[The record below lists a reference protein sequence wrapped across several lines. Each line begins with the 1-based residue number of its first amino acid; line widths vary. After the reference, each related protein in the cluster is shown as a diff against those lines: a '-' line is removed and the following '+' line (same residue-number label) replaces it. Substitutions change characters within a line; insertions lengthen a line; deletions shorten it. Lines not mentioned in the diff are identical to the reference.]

1 MGRLTLGALLVVSFR
16 VERLTAEGLSR
27 VECGSW
33 KKMKSIKNL
42 ITPAK
47 KKAAPSQDDDR
58 GIKSIKKAMQNLN
71 RNMSGLEQRSA
82 ISFEDFLSE
91 LTVRPMVVIRNVFQ
105 VFHDMM
111 KAYVGE
117 GYDEY
122 SDDPESIHFV
132 HYDCSK
138 LFVEGSDHP
147 FFADRLFANR
157 LISLIEALKRGA
169 QQNKIYLFKGPPGCG
184 KSTFLNNLLM
194 KFEAYANTDAG
205 LRYEAVWRFDRKILG
220 GLRDFEAHPVLEKL
234 SELLDSSYPELP
246 DPTTASESHNS
257 LQSSEAYM
265 AANYL
270 AGDFIEVPCPS
281 HDNPILMIPKQH
293 RREFF
298 DDVFKNDEFKWKLST
313 EKEFDWVFR
322 DNPCTICSSL
332 YEALL
337 NHLQSPQKVFDMLFA
352 RPYRFNRRL
361 GEGISVFNPGDKPL
375 RQNIMSNAILQRR
388 INSLLRD
395 SNQVK
400 YIFSQYAKTNNGI
413 YALMDVKS
421 HNTER
426 LIELH
431 NIISEGVHKVEDI
444 EENVNSLL
452 LAVMN
457 PEDEKNIQ
465 GFQSFLDRVEY
476 INIPYVMDLSTE
488 VEIYRNI
495 FGKHID
501 ESFLPRVL
509 HNFARVVIASRLNP
523 KSEALL
529 EWIGDANKYRL
540 YCDEN
545 LQLLKMEIYTGY
557 IPEWLKEEDRK
568 RLTAKRRRKIIAES
582 ELEGDHGISGRDSI
596 KIFNQFYSAYAKED
610 KLINMSDLCK
620 FFTKIHKDVKDLIP
634 AGFLDS
640 LLRMYDYTILQ
651 EVKESLY
658 YYNKEQIS
666 RDIQNYLFAINFEI
680 GSVET
685 CTYTGDKL
693 EINEEFL
700 AGIERHLLGAKAD
713 SAQRIAFR
721 KASQKEYTTR
731 ALTQEIIVDGLPI
744 TASKIYESMHDRY
757 VYNLKEKVL
766 DPFLENENFRRAIK
780 DYNEE
785 DFKTYDKRIRDDVSY
800 LIKNLCEKYKYI
812 EQGAKEVCMYVIDND
827 LAKKFA
833 NP

>member
-1 MGRLTLGALLVVSFR
+1 MTRDKK
-16 VERLTAEGLSR
+16 TAAKDQK
-27 VECGSW
+27 
-33 KKMKSIKNL
+33 KKMKHIKDL
-42 ITPAK
+42 IS
-47 KKAAPSQDDDR
+47 PSKRKTASALEDDQ
-58 GIKSIKKAMQNLN
+58 GVESIKKAMQNLN
-71 RNMSGLEQRSA
+71 QNMSGLEQRTA
-82 ISFEDFLSE
+82 VPIEEFLRE
-91 LTVRPMVVIRNVFQ
+91 LAANPSLVIRNVFQ
-105 VFHDMM
+105 VFYDMI

-117 GYDEY
+117 GLDEY
-122 SDDPESIHFV
+122 SDDPESIHYV

-138 LFVEGSDHP
+138 LFVAGTDHP

-157 LISLIEALKRGA
+157 LISLVEAWKRGA

-194 KFEAYANTDAG
+194 KFEEYTNTDAG

-220 GLRDFEAHPVLEKL
+220 GLRDLENHPVLEKL
-234 SELLDSSYPELP
+234 SHLLDDALPE
-246 DPTTASESHNS
+246 PTDLNNNS
-257 LQSSEAYM
+257 GSRDFLHGSEAFM

-270 AGDFIEVPCPS
+270 AGDYVEVPCPS

-293 RREFF
+293 RREFL
-298 DDVFKNDEFKWKLST
+298 DDLFKNDEFKWKLST
-313 EKEFDWVFR
+313 EKEYDWVFR

-337 NHLQSPQKVFDMLFA
+337 DRLQSPQKVFDMLWA

-388 INSLLRD
+388 INSLLKD

-476 INIPYVMDLSTE
+476 INIPYVMDLATE

-501 ESFLPRVL
+501 DRFLPRVL
-509 HNFARVVIASRLNP
+509 HNFARVIISSRLNL
-523 KSEALL
+523 KSEAML
-529 EWIGDANKYRL
+529 EWIGDPNKYRL

-545 LQLLKMEIYTGY
+545 MQLLKMEIYTGY
-557 IPEWLKEEDRK
+557 IPAWLKEEDRK
-568 RLTAKRRRKIIAES
+568 QLTAKRRRNIIAES
-582 ELEGDHGISGRDSI
+582 EIEGEHGISGRDSI
-596 KIFNQFYSAYAKED
+596 NIFNQFYSAYAKED

-658 YYNKEQIS
+658 YYNEEQIS

-685 CTYTGDKL
+685 CTYTGEKL

-700 AGIERHLLGAKAD
+700 AGIERRLLGTNAD
-713 SAQRIAFR
+713 SSQRIGFR

-731 ALTQEIIVDGLPI
+731 TLTQEIMVDGLPI
-744 TASKIYESMHDRY
+744 TETKIFDSMHDRY

-766 DPFLENENFRRAIK
+766 DPFLKNENFRRAIK

-800 LIKNLCEKYKYI
+800 LINNLCSKYRYL

>member
-1 MGRLTLGALLVVSFR
+1 
-16 VERLTAEGLSR
+16 
-27 VECGSW
+27 
-33 KKMKSIKNL
+33 MKSIKNL
-42 ITPAK
+42 ITPSK
-47 KKAAPSQDDDR
+47 KKAAPVQDDDPAVKN
-58 GIKSIKKAMQNLN
+58 IQKAMDSLN
-71 RNMSGLEQRSA
+71 QSIGEFEQR
-82 ISFEDFLSE
+82 ISIPFEGFLNE
-91 LTVRPMVVIRNVFQ
+91 IVTNPQIVIRNAFQ

-117 GYDEY
+117 GVEEY
-122 SDDPESIHFV
+122 PDDPESIHYV
-132 HYDCSK
+132 LYDCSR
-138 LFVEGSDHP
+138 LFAEGADYP

-157 LISLIEALKRGA
+157 LISLVEALKRGA
-169 QQNKIYLFKGPPGCG
+169 QQNKIYIFKGPPGCG

-194 KFEAYANTDAG
+194 KFEEYANTDAG
-205 LRYEAVWRFDRKILG
+205 MRYENVWRFDRKILEEF
-220 GLRDFEAHPVLEKL
+220 RDFETHPVLEKL
-234 SELLDSSYPELP
+234 SHLLDTSFENQAEAI
-246 DPTTASESHNS
+246 TESNSGNS
-257 LQSSEAYM
+257 LQSSEAY
-265 AANYL
+265 AAARFSPQLANNY
-270 AGDFIEVPCPS
+270 IEVPCPS
-281 HDNPILMIPKQH
+281 HDNPILMIPKHH

-298 DDVFKNDEFKWKLST
+298 DDLFKNDEFKWKLST
-313 EKEFDWVFR
+313 EKEYDWVFR

-337 NHLQSPQKVFDMLFA
+337 DRLQSPQKVFEMLYA

-375 RQNIMSNAILQRR
+375 RQNVMSNPILQRR
-388 INSLLRD
+388 INSLLKD
-395 SNQVK
+395 SNRVK
-400 YIFSQYAKTNNGI
+400 YIFSEYAKTNNGI

-476 INIPYVMDLSTE
+476 ITIPYVMDLATE

-501 ESFLPRVL
+501 ERFLPRVL
-509 HNFARVVIASRLNP
+509 HNFARVIISSRLNL
-523 KSEALL
+523 KSEAML
-529 EWIGDANKYRL
+529 EWIGDPNKYRL

-557 IPEWLKEEDRK
+557 IPKWLKEEDRK
-568 RLTAKRRRKIIAES
+568 NMTAKRRRNIIGES
-582 ELEGDHGISGRDSI
+582 EKEGEHGISGRDSI
-596 KIFNQFYSAYAKED
+596 KIFNKFFSAYAKED

-620 FFTKIHKDVKDLIP
+620 FFTTINKSVKDLIP

-658 YYNKEQIS
+658 YYNEEQIS
-666 RDIQNYLFAINFEI
+666 REIQNYLFAINFEI
-680 GSVET
+680 DSVET
-685 CTYTGDKL
+685 CTYTGEKL
-693 EINEEFL
+693 TITDEFL
-700 AGIERHLLGAKAD
+700 ESIEQRLLGAKINGD
-713 SAQRIAFR
+713 QRKAFR
-721 KASQKEYTTR
+721 KMSQKEYTTR
-731 ALTQEIIVDGLPI
+731 TLTQEIMVEGLPI
-744 TASKIYESMHDRY
+744 SETKIFQSMHDRY

-780 DYNEE
+780 DYKGE
-785 DFKTYDKRIRDDVSY
+785 DFKTYDKRIRDDVGY
-800 LIKNLCEKYKYI
+800 LINNLCEKYRYTD
-812 EQGAKEVCMYVIDND
+812 QGAKEVCMYVIDND

-833 NP
+833 AP

>member
-1 MGRLTLGALLVVSFR
+1 MTKTG
-16 VERLTAEGLSR
+16 
-27 VECGSW
+27 
-33 KKMKSIKNL
+33 KKMKN
-42 ITPAK
+42 
-47 KKAAPSQDDDR
+47 
-58 GIKSIKKAMQNLN
+58 IKKLIKPSKRKADIAREKDPALESIQKALQNLN
-71 RNMSGLEQRSA
+71 QSMSSSEQRSS
-82 ISFEDFLSE
+82 IPFEKFLNE
-91 LTVRPMVVIRNVFQ
+91 LVRNPPAVVRNVFQ

-117 GYDEY
+117 GLDEY
-122 SDDPESIHFV
+122 PDDPESIHYV

-138 LFVEGSDHP
+138 LFVEGSDYP

-157 LISLIEALKRGA
+157 LISLVEALKRGA
-169 QQNKIYLFKGPPGCG
+169 QQNKIYIFKGPPGCG

-194 KFEAYANTDAG
+194 KFEEYANTDAG
-205 LRYEAVWRFDRKILG
+205 IRYETVWHFDRKILEG
-220 GLRDFEAHPVLEKL
+220 FSDFETHPVLEKL
-234 SELLDSSYPELP
+234 SQLLETSMADQV
-246 DPTTASESHNS
+246 ESPIDKNSGNS
-257 LQSSEAYM
+257 LQSSEAFM
-265 AANYL
+265 AANYSQYL
-270 AGDFIEVPCPS
+270 AGKYIEVPCPS
-281 HDNPILMIPKQH
+281 HDNPILMIPKNH

-298 DDVFKNDEFKWKLST
+298 DDLFKNDEFKWKLST
-313 EKEFDWVFR
+313 EKEYDWVFR

-337 NHLQSPQKVFDMLFA
+337 DRLQNPQKVFDMLYA

-361 GEGISVFNPGDKPL
+361 GEGISVYNPGDKPL
-375 RQNIMSNAILQRR
+375 RQNVMSNPILQRR

-395 SNQVK
+395 SNRVK
-400 YIFSQYAKTNNGI
+400 YIFSEYAKTNNGI

-457 PEDEKNIQ
+457 PEDEKNVQ

-476 INIPYVMDLSTE
+476 ITIPYVMDLATE

-501 ESFLPRVL
+501 ERFLPRVL
-509 HNFARVVIASRLNP
+509 HNFARVIISSRLKP
-523 KSEALL
+523 KSEAML
-529 EWIGDANKYRL
+529 EWISDPNKYRL

-557 IPEWLKEEDRK
+557 IPNWLREEDRK
-568 RLTAKRRRKIIAES
+568 ELTAKRRRSIIADS
-582 ELEGDHGISGRDSI
+582 EKEGEHGISGRDSI
-596 KIFNQFYSAYAKED
+596 KIFNKFYSAYAKED
-610 KLINMSDLCK
+610 KLISMSDLCK
-620 FFTKIHKDVKDLIP
+620 FFTKIHKSVKDLIP

-658 YYNKEQIS
+658 YYNEEQIS
-666 RDIQNYLFAINFEI
+666 REIQNYLFAINFEI

-685 CTYTGDKL
+685 CTYTGEKL
-693 EINEEFL
+693 EITEEFL
-700 AGIERHLLGAKAD
+700 KGIETRLLGTKASD
-713 SAQRIAFR
+713 HQLKAFR
-721 KASQKEYTTR
+721 SVSQKEYTTKT
-731 ALTQEIIVDGLPI
+731 LTQEMMVEGLPI
-744 TASKIYESMHDRY
+744 EETKIFKSMNDRY

-780 DYNEE
+780 DYHEE
-785 DFKTYDKRIRDDVSY
+785 DFKTYDKRIRDDVTY
-800 LIKNLCEKYKYI
+800 LINNLCEKYHYTD
-812 EQGAKEVCMYVIDND
+812 QGAKEVCMYVIDSD

-833 NP
+833 NPQ

>member
-1 MGRLTLGALLVVSFR
+1 VQK
-16 VERLTAEGLSR
+16 
-27 VECGSW
+27 
-33 KKMKSIKNL
+33 KKMKDIKER
-42 ITPAK
+42 IEPVRRKTTDARDDTP
-47 KKAAPSQDDDR
+47 QL
-58 GIKSIKKAMQNLN
+58 GSIKKAMYNLN
-71 RNMSGLEQRSA
+71 QSMGALEQRAS
-82 ISFEDFLSE
+82 IPFEKFLNE
-91 LTVRPMVVIRNVFQ
+91 LVADPPTVIRNVFQ
-105 VFHDMM
+105 IFHDMI

-117 GYDEY
+117 GIEEY
-122 SDDPESIHFV
+122 PDDPESIHYV
-132 HYDCSK
+132 LYDCSK
-138 LFVEGSDHP
+138 LFVEGSDYP

-157 LISLIEALKRGA
+157 LISLVEALKRGA

-194 KFEAYANTDAG
+194 KFEEYANTDAG
-205 LRYEAVWRFDRKILG
+205 MRYETVWHFDRKILEG
-220 GLRDFEAHPVLEKL
+220 FRDYETHPVLEKL
-234 SELLDSSYPELP
+234 ARLLDTPF
-246 DPTTASESHNS
+246 TGQSESTAENKAQNS

-265 AANYL
+265 AANYSPYL
-270 AGDFIEVPCPS
+270 AEKFIEVPCPS
-281 HDNPILMIPKQH
+281 HDNPILMIPKQN

-298 DDVFKNDEFKWKLST
+298 DDLFKNDEFKWKLST
-313 EKEFDWVFR
+313 EKEYDWVFR
-322 DNPCTICSSL
+322 DNSCTICSSL

-337 NHLQSPQKVFDMLFA
+337 DLFQSPQKVFDMLYA

-375 RQNIMSNAILQRR
+375 RQNVMSNAILQKR

-395 SNQVK
+395 SNRVK

-476 INIPYVMDLSTE
+476 ITIPYVMDLATE

-501 ESFLPRVL
+501 ERFLPRVL
-509 HNFARVVIASRLNP
+509 HNFARVIIASRLNP
-523 KSEALL
+523 KSEAML
-529 EWIGDANKYRL
+529 EWIGDPDKYRL

-557 IPEWLKEEDRK
+557 IPEWLREEDRK
-568 RLTAKRRRKIIAES
+568 QLTAKRRRKIIAES
-582 ELEGDHGISGRDSI
+582 EKEGEHGISGRDSI
-596 KIFNQFYSAYAKED
+596 KIFNRFFSAYAKED

-620 FFTKIHKDVKDLIP
+620 FFTKIHKSVKDLIP
-634 AGFLDS
+634 GGFLDS

-658 YYNKEQIS
+658 YYNEEQIS
-666 RDIQNYLFAINFEI
+666 KEIQNYLFAINFEI
-680 GSVET
+680 GSTET
-685 CTYTGDKL
+685 CTYTGERL
-693 EINEEFL
+693 TITEEFL
-700 AGIERHLLGAKAD
+700 QAIENRLLGTKAD
-713 SAQRIAFR
+713 DESHRMFR
-721 KASQKEYTTR
+721 TTSQKEYTTR
-731 ALTQEIIVDGLPI
+731 TLTQEIMVEGTPV
-744 TASKIYESMHDRY
+744 TETKIYHSMHDRY
-757 VYNLKEKVL
+757 VHNLKEKVL

-780 DYNEE
+780 DYNDE

-800 LIKNLCEKYKYI
+800 LINNLCVKYRYT
-812 EQGAKEVCMYVIDND
+812 ERGAKEVCIYVIDSD